1 MRDHYN
7 ENRKLLDRIR
17 EGDPTARTEL
27 AEANMGL
34 VHWTADRIMAG
45 SWTEGDA
52 RWQEREERVERGYH
66 GLCKACAKI
75 ENVRSSVGGY
85 LRTAIYNAMVREDKG
100 LVKWLPP
107 KKRVF
112 GTRTGKVDPGDDRR
126 LNPLRV
132 FWDQEAYDDTLALIY
147 WCCGDRIDRHIIDK
161 RIEGLAIT
169 AVARDLG
176 VRWPEVK
183 RRLLRI
189 EVEFWRIRKSG

>member
-1 MRDHYN
+1 
-7 ENRKLLDRIR
+7 
-17 EGDPTARTEL
+17 
-27 AEANMGL
+27 
-34 VHWTADRIMAG
+34 MAG

-75 ENVRSSVGGY
+75 ENVPVQCRRLSPYSDLQRDGPRRQGAGQVAAAEEACIRHANRQGGP
-85 LRTAIYNAMVREDKG
+85 RDN
-100 LVKWLPP
+100 
-107 KKRVF
+107 
-112 GTRTGKVDPGDDRR
+112 RR

-183 RRLLRI
+183 RQLLRI